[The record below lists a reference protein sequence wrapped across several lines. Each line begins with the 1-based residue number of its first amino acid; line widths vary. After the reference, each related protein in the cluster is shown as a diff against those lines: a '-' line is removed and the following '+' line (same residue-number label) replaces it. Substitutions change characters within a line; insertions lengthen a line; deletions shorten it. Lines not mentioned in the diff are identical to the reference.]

1 MAMPAAA
8 SYSGD
13 LTREWSSHWTL
24 DPAVTFLN
32 HGSFGAC
39 PRPVLEEQARL
50 RTELE
55 RQPVRFLWRT
65 YQERLDAARAEL
77 AGFVGAEPQDLVFVN
92 NATTGVNAVLRSLP
106 LLPGEELLVTDHEYN
121 ATRNAVDFV
130 ARRTGAAVVVVHV
143 PFPLASPD
151 EVVEAVLAAITPR
164 TRLAVLDHVTSPT
177 GLVLPVAELA
187 AALAERGVE
196 LLVDGAHG
204 PGMLPLQVPALGVTY
219 YTGNCHKWLCAPKGA
234 AFLWVRRDRQA
245 QVRPCVISHGA
256 NQPLRKRSR
265 FQMEFDWTGTD
276 DPTAWLVV
284 PAAIR
289 FLGALLPGGWPELMA
304 RNHALAQAARRL
316 LCEVLGAPGP
326 CPESMLGSL
335 ASVPLPDLAAG
346 TPLPEHGHDPLNDL
360 LEREYGIVAPV
371 IFWPS
376 PPRRLLRVSAQA
388 YNTLD
393 QYHRLAEILPQVI
406 S

>member
-1 MAMPAAA
+1 MPAITPF
-8 SYSGD
+8 SGD
-13 LTREWSSHWTL
+13 LSRAWPAHWTL
-24 DPAVTFLN
+24 DPEVIFLN

-55 RQPVRFLWRT
+55 RQPVRFLGQS

-77 AGFVGAEPQDLVFVN
+77 AGFAGAEPQDLVFVN
-92 NATTGVNAVLRSLP
+92 NATTGINAVLRSLT

-130 ARRTGAAVVVVHV
+130 ARRTGASVVLARV
-143 PFPLASPD
+143 PFPLASPA
-151 EVVEAVLAAITPR
+151 EAVDAVMAAVTPR

-177 GLVLPVAELA
+177 GLILPVTELA

-196 LLVDGAHG
+196 VLVDGAHG
-204 PGMLPLQVPALGVTY
+204 PGMLPLAVPALGAAY

-234 AFLWVRRDRQA
+234 AFLWVRRDRQS

-256 NQPLRKRSR
+256 NQPLRERSR

-289 FLGALLPGGWPELMA
+289 FLGSLLPGGWPELMA
-304 RNHALAQAARRL
+304 RNHALAVAARRL
-316 LCEVLGAPGP
+316 LCEVLAIAEP
-326 CPESMLGSL
+326 CPASMLGSL
-335 ASVPLPDLAAG
+335 ASVPLPDLPAG
-346 TPLPEHGHDPLNDL
+346 TPLPEHGRDPLNDV
-360 LEREYGIVAPV
+360 LEREHGIVAPV
-371 IFWPS
+371 ILWPV
-376 PPRRLLRVSAQA
+376 PPKRLLRVSAQA

-393 QYHRLAEILPQVI
+393 QYRHLAEILPQVI
-406 S
+406 P